1 MEKQQKIVKIN
12 ENISKDLDFISKKME
27 LSKSTIIEE
36 QMKEFIKAVNSGSIE
51 KQPESKAV
59 GVNISEEVFEEYKLK
74 CKEINYGVGEA
85 LDILL
90 NEFNMKN
97 FKRLEEEADVVYEEA
112 IMSLFKG
119 ATNNSYSAVELIK
132 LKEIIQELEKA
143 VNKINSTGKV
153 ITTILVKY
161 A

>member
-97 FKRLEEEADVVYEEA
+97 FKRLEEE
-112 IMSLFKG
+112 SK
-119 ATNNSYSAVELIK
+119 SKKSK
-132 LKEIIQELEKA
+132 
-143 VNKINSTGKV
+143 
-153 ITTILVKY
+153 
-161 A
+161 